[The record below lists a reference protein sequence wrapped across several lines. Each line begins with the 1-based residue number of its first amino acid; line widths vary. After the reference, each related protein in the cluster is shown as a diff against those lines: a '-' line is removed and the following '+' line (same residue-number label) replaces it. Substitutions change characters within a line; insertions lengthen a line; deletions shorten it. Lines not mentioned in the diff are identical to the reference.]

1 MHELEKNNFALE
13 QPIRWAYNRY
23 DGSIA
28 FKEEKTE
35 EKEKER
41 EGKKTKVRVCV
52 LILQASKMRVSNAFL
67 YKRTVEELHIILS

>member
-13 QPIRWAYNRY
+13 QTIRWAYNRY

-35 EKEKER
+35 EREKER
-41 EGKKTKVRVCV
+41 EGKKLK
-52 LILQASKMRVSNAFL
+52 
-67 YKRTVEELHIILS
+67 

>member
-13 QPIRWAYNRY
+13 QTIRWAYNRY

-35 EKEKER
+35 EREKER
-41 EGKKTKVRVCV
+41 EGKTKVRVCV
-52 LILQASKMRVSNAFL
+52 LILQASKMRISNAFL

>member
-23 DGSIA
+23 DGSIE

-35 EKEKER
+35 EREKER
-41 EGKKTKVRVCV
+41 EGKTKVRVCV
-52 LILQASKMRVSNAFL
+52 LILQASKMRISNAFL
-67 YKRTVEELHIILS
+67 YKRTLEELHIILS

>member
-23 DGSIA
+23 DGSIE

-35 EKEKER
+35 EREKER
-41 EGKKTKVRVCV
+41 EGK
-52 LILQASKMRVSNAFL
+52 N
-67 YKRTVEELHIILS
+67 